1 MNAAVDVDS
10 HMRDIVEIDVCK
22 YELSV
27 ATPRASDASLI
38 VSSNYADTT
47 EA

>member
-1 MNAAVDVDS
+1 MWIS
-10 HMRDIVEIDVCK
+10 TREIVEIDVSM

-27 ATPRASDASLI
+27 ATPRASDAFLI